1 MKLTN
6 LEKDFIQKCAEAYE
20 KLYNTTLLPSLS
32 QAINDALA
40 QMNLADKCPYTYTA
54 KQDPDNYLVHV
65 GEHCAFC
72 SCGHINLNLRVY
84 ECVLLAYGDAIC
96 KAIHD
101 RIVAQQK
108 HMKEEVKE
116 SE

>member
-6 LEKDFIQKCAEAYE
+6 LEKDFVRKCTEAYE
-20 KLYNTTLLPSLS
+20 KLSSTGSLPSLS

-40 QMNLADKCPYTYTA
+40 QMNLADKCPYTQTA
-54 KQDPDNYLVHV
+54 KQDQGNYLVHI

-72 SCGHINLNLRVY
+72 SCGHINSDLNVH
-84 ECVLLAYGDAIC
+84 ECVLLTYGDAIC
-96 KAIHD
+96 KAIHN

-108 HMKEEVKE
+108 RMKEEVKE

>member
-20 KLYNTTLLPSLS
+20 KSYSTTPLSSLS

-40 QMNLADKCPYTYTA
+40 QMNLADKCPYTQTA
-54 KQDPDNYLVHV
+54 KQDPDNYLVHI

-72 SCGHINLNLRVY
+72 SCGHINLKLSVH
-84 ECVLLAYGDAIC
+84 ECVLLTYGDAIR
-96 KAIHD
+96 KAIHN
-101 RIVAQQK
+101 RIVAQEK

>member
-20 KLYNTTLLPSLS
+20 NLRSTGSWTSLS

-40 QMNLADKCPYTYTA
+40 QMNLADKCPYTQTA
-54 KQDPDNYLVHV
+54 RQDPDNYLVHV

-72 SCGHINLNLRVY
+72 SCGHINPNLHVH
-84 ECVLLAYGDAIC
+84 ECVLLTYGDAIL
-96 KAIHD
+96 KVIHD
-101 RIVAQQK
+101 RIVARRR